1 MLEQENSRLRILVLN
16 YEFPPVGGG
25 GGRVAEDICR
35 VLATHGHEI
44 RVQTSLVRG
53 LPKLEHRDGYSIY
66 RTFSFRRRAD
76 RCTVPEMAAFVI
88 TNFLPSL
95 RHVIRW
101 RPHLIHVHFAVPTGV
116 VAWAVSVITG
126 IPYVLTVHLGDVPGA
141 IPEQTAHLFRIVK
154 PFTFPIWRRASRVT
168 AVSEFV
174 RQLALASYDVEI
186 EMLPNGIEL
195 IQCTPSPSA
204 PNTPRRL
211 VFAGRFNPQKNL
223 FFLLDLLDRVVDLEW
238 RLDMLGDGDLMEAV
252 RARLQGTRLEKRVCL
267 HGWVAP
273 ERVSEVMSQSDIL
286 ILPSIVEGMP
296 VVGVKALGH
305 GLAILGS
312 DIPGLADVVQNGIN
326 GSLCPVND
334 SDAFERAL
342 RTMLMSDDILRRMK
356 AASREMALKFDLQM
370 ITCRYEKIFQEIGV
384 TCK

>member
-1 MLEQENSRLRILVLN
+1 MPEQGNSRLRILVLN

-35 VLATHGHEI
+35 VLAARGHDLRI
-44 RVQTSLVRG
+44 QTAHVRG

-66 RTFSFRRRAD
+66 RTFSFRRRTD
-76 RCTVPEMAAFVI
+76 RCTVPEMAVFVI

-95 RHVIRW
+95 RHAVRW

-116 VAWAVSVITG
+116 LAWAVSVITG

-141 IPEQTAHLFRIVK
+141 VPEQTDRLFRIVK
-154 PFTFPIWRRASRVT
+154 PFTFPIWRRASLVT

-195 IQCTPSPSA
+195 TQCSPSPPT
-204 PNTPRRL
+204 PNDPRRL
-211 VFAGRFNPQKNL
+211 VFVGRFNPQKNL
-223 FFLLDLLDRVVDLEW
+223 LFLLELLARVVDLEW
-238 RLDMLGDGDLMEAV
+238 RLDMLGDGELMEAV
-252 RARLQGTRLEKRVCL
+252 RAKLRETGLEQRVHL

-273 ERVSEVMSQSDIL
+273 KRVDEVMSQSDIL
-286 ILPSIVEGMP
+286 VLPSTVEGMP
-296 VVGVKALGH
+296 VVGVNALGH

-312 DIPGLADVVQNGIN
+312 DIPGLADVVQNEVN
-326 GSLCPVND
+326 GFICPVNNG
-334 SDAFERAL
+334 DAFERAL
-342 RTMLMSDDILRRMK
+342 RTMLTSDSNLRRMK
-356 AASREMALKFDLQM
+356 AASREMALKFDLQT
-370 ITCRYEKIFQEIGV
+370 IVNRYEEIFQEAAR
-384 TCK
+384 